1 MRLRVIAYSQSEYWY
16 TSTNKGYIMT
26 CKDYNIAKDDD
37 NRSVISHEKKK
48 ILKIKEKE
56 VEQNFMLE
64 KTKFIFGGRRPCLR
78 KNKIYFGEGIK
89 RSQRRDG
96 IFGTI
101 LKTALPLIGKI
112 VKGFK

>member
-1 MRLRVIAYSQSEYWY
+1 
-16 TSTNKGYIMT
+16 
-26 CKDYNIAKDDD
+26 
-37 NRSVISHEKKK
+37 
-48 ILKIKEKE
+48 
-56 VEQNFMLE
+56 MLE